1 MGTMRHRHASRSR
14 GFTLLEAL
22 VAIVLA
28 GLVLG
33 ILGTSFRFSL
43 KDWEREQER
52 ENGGVH
58 AAMRLLAAQLAS
70 YDPVAQGGDASNVLS
85 LRGDATRLAFPTFV
99 SMRALHG
106 GGPVLARYI
115 FTPADHG
122 GVLYYAEKSLDEN
135 DQAAA
140 REFQEWQP
148 GNADP
153 ADDVAVL
160 TVAAAEVSFA
170 YDRTRDR
177 GRSKTWEHIAE
188 LPESVICRY
197 RAPGDPD
204 VVETAFFPGALDF
217 DGGEQ

>member
-1 MGTMRHRHASRSR
+1 MSVRQYGYAWRPG

-43 KDWEREQER
+43 KDWEREQEG
-52 ENGGVH
+52 ENGGLH

-70 YDPVAQGGDASNVLS
+70 YEPMAQGGDAASILS
-85 LRGDATRLAFPTFV
+85 LRGDASQLVFPTFV
-99 SMRALHG
+99 SMRSLHG

-115 FTPADHG
+115 FTSSNNE

-135 DQAAA
+135 DQSAAQ
-140 REFQEWQP
+140 EFQDWQP
-148 GNADP
+148 GDEVP
-153 ADDVAVL
+153 DDVAVL
-160 TVAAAEVSFA
+160 AVAATELSFA
-170 YDRTRDR
+170 FERTRDR
-177 GRSKTWEHIAE
+177 GRFEKWEHIAE
-188 LPESVICRY
+188 LPEAVLCRY
-197 RAPGDPD
+197 RAPGDPSA
-204 VVETAFFPGALDF
+204 VETAFYPGALDF